1 MAEPQHTNTTWSQKL
16 QQRWQ
21 LKSSWQV
28 LLVLLTFSCTGF
40 SVLFLKKPLYALAGI
55 TEATPLWLRSL
66 YYCLTVL
73 PAYQLLLLAWGFL
86 FGQFRFFWDFEKR
99 LFQRIVKLFG
109 FESKE

>member
-1 MAEPQHTNTTWSQKL
+1 MAEPQHTKTKWSQKL

-40 SVLFLKKPLYALAGI
+40 SVLFLKEPLYALAGI
-55 TEATPLWLRSL
+55 TEATPLWFRSL

-73 PAYQLLLLAWGFL
+73 PVYQVLLLAWGFL
-86 FGQFRFFWDFEKR
+86 FGQFRFFWNFEKR
-99 LFQRIVKLFG
+99 LFQRIAKLFG
-109 FESKE
+109 F

>member
-1 MAEPQHTNTTWSQKL
+1 MAEPQQMKTKWSQKL

-40 SVLFLKKPLYALAGI
+40 SVLFLKEPLYALAGI

-73 PAYQLLLLAWGFL
+73 PVYQVLLLAWGFL
-86 FGQFRFFWDFEKR
+86 FGQFRFFWNFEKQ

-109 FESKE
+109 V